1 MASRP
6 SSDVGFALEIQ
17 QLRTA
22 TSEVLVLGQLAGYR
36 SGDRWFDVEDIEQL
50 CEDLRLPPPGV
61 RRAVQQLE
69 ATGMIRR
76 ARSAER
82 WSLTPAG
89 DRRVSELVG
98 ALDPDA
104 LAPLLPNVPGA

>member
-50 CEDLRLPPPGV
+50 C
-61 RRAVQQLE
+61 
-69 ATGMIRR
+69 
-76 ARSAER
+76 ARTFVSHRQVSAAPCG
-82 WSLTPAG
+82 SLKRPA
-89 DRRVSELVG
+89 
-98 ALDPDA
+98 
-104 LAPLLPNVPGA
+104 